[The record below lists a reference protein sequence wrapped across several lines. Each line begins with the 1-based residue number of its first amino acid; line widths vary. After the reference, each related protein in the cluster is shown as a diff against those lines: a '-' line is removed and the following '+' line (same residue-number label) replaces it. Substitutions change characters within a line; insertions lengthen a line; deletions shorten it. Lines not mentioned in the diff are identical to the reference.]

1 VPKLFEPFKI
11 RGLTLRNRVGVS
23 PMCQYSAVDGLP
35 QAWHLPHLGSRAVG
49 GAGLVM
55 AEATGVLPEGRI
67 TLGCTGLWSDAHAQA
82 WAPIAAFIKAQ
93 GAVAGIQ
100 LAHAGRKASA
110 ALPQDGGG
118 SMDNS
123 QGGWDTVAPSPLA
136 FGGVLSKVPQALDA
150 AGLQRVIEGFSAAA
164 GRAVAAGFEW
174 IEIHAAHGY
183 LLHQFLSPLS
193 NHRSDELGQG
203 LQGRMRFPLAVAAAV
218 RQAVPEHLPVAVRLS
233 ATDWTEGGWDLE
245 QSIEFAMRLKAV
257 GIDLIDVSTG
267 GNVHDAKIPVGPG
280 YQVPFS
286 EAIRREAAVP
296 TAAVG
301 MITEPA
307 QAETILQSGQAD
319 QVLLARAFLRDP
331 YWAHHAAK
339 ALGVPEACKLPL
351 QYARA

>member
-1 VPKLFEPFKI
+1 MPKLFEPFKL

-100 LAHAGRKASA
+100 LAHAGRKAST
-110 ALPQDGGG
+110 ALPQDG
-118 SMDNS
+118 SASLDNAH
-123 QGGWDTVAPSPLA
+123 GGWDTVAPSAIA
-136 FGGVLSKVPQALDA
+136 FGGAIGKVPQALDA

-183 LLHQFLSPLS
+183 LLHEFLSPLS
-193 NHRSDELGQG
+193 NQRTDELGQG

-218 RQAVPEHLPVAVRLS
+218 REAVPAHLPVAVRLS

-267 GNVHDAKIPVGPG
+267 GNVPDAKIPVGPG
-280 YQVPFS
+280 FQVPFS

-339 ALGVPEACKLPL
+339 ALGVPEACKLPV
-351 QYARA
+351 

>member
-1 VPKLFEPFKI
+1 MAKLFESLKI
-11 RGLTLRNRVGVS
+11 RGLSLRNRVGVS

-49 GAGLVM
+49 GAGLVI

-67 TLGCTGLWSDAHAQA
+67 TPGCTGLWSDAHAQA
-82 WAPIAAFIKAQ
+82 WAPIAAFIKSQ

-110 ALPQDGGG
+110 ALPQNGGA
-118 SMDNS
+118 SLDNS

-136 FGGVLSKVPQALDA
+136 FGGGLSRVPQALDA
-150 AGLQRVIEGFSAAA
+150 TGLQRVIEGFSAAA

-218 RQAVPEHLPVAVRLS
+218 REAVPAHLPVAVRLS

-245 QSIEFAMRLKAV
+245 QSIEFAMRLKAL

-286 EAIRREAAVP
+286 EAIRREAAIP

-307 QAETILQSGQAD
+307 QAEAILQSGQAD

-331 YWAHHAAK
+331 YWAHHAAQ
-339 ALGVPEACKLPL
+339 ALGVPEACKLPV

>member
-1 VPKLFEPFKI
+1 VTKLFEPFKL

-23 PMCQYSAVDGLP
+23 PMCMYSAVDGLP

-49 GAGLVM
+49 GAGLVI

-67 TLGCTGLWSDAHAQA
+67 TPGCTGLWNDAQAQA
-82 WAPIAAFIKAQ
+82 WAPIAGFIKAQ

-110 ALPQDGGG
+110 ALPQNGGG
-118 SMDNS
+118 SLENVA
-123 QGGWDTVAPSPLA
+123 GGWDTVAPSAIA
-136 FGGVLSKVPQALDA
+136 FGGGLSKVPQALDA
-150 AGLQRVIEGFSAAA
+150 AGLQRVIDGFSAAA
-164 GRAVAAGFEW
+164 KRAVAAGFEW

-183 LLHQFLSPLS
+183 LLHQFLSPLT
-193 NHRSDELGQG
+193 NRRADELGVG

-218 RQAVPEHLPVAVRLS
+218 REAVPEQLPVAVRLS
-233 ATDWTEGGWDLE
+233 ATDWAEGGWDLE
-245 QSIEFAMRLKAV
+245 QSIEFAMRLKAL

-296 TAAVG
+296 TSAVG

-339 ALGVPEACKLPL
+339 ALGVPDACKLPV